1 MARAAVKLHRRAG
14 RTDNWRVKPGKRG
27 TPARGAAA
35 AGSRAKKKKA
45 QPSAAPQVPQ
55 ARLVVFLVTMIV
67 VLTGVLVGL
76 LLRPPDSGG
85 VAGPEVAAR
94 RPAAPS
100 RSALPM
106 GPEFE
111 PPPTS
116 LTTPPGAPV
125 APPAARPQPPAA
137 PPPVPAGSARLAI
150 VIDDA
155 GNNLQ
160 ELRPFLGFPAPLT
173 FAVLPQLRHSAGAA
187 ELARSHGHEVIL
199 HLPMA
204 AVSGLNPGPG
214 AISAALSDEEI
225 RGLLE
230 RNFDSITG
238 AEGTNN
244 HMGSAGTS
252 DPRVMDTV
260 MAHLAALDKFFVD
273 SRTTPRSV
281 AAPYAAKYGVPF
293 MQRDVFLDHDRD
305 PRAIRAALRDGLDVA
320 RRQGYAVLIGHASVT
335 AVAEALFELWPDLER
350 GGYEVVPL
358 SALFASG
365 S

>member
-1 MARAAVKLHRRAG
+1 MNAKRTAA
-14 RTDNWRVKPGKRG
+14 
-27 TPARGAAA
+27 
-35 AGSRAKKKKA
+35 
-45 QPSAAPQVPQ
+45 QVPQ

-67 VLTGVLVGL
+67 VLTGILVGL
-76 LLRPPDSGG
+76 LLRPPQSGAGEG
-85 VAGPEVAAR
+85 VAAKAP

-100 RSALPM
+100 RAALPM

-111 PPPTS
+111 PPP
-116 LTTPPGAPV
+116 
-125 APPAARPQPPAA
+125 AARSVPSPAA
-137 PPPVPAGSARLAI
+137 PRPAAKGPQLAI

-160 ELRPFLGFPAPLT
+160 ELDPFLRFPAPLT

-187 ELARSHGHEVIL
+187 ELVRSHGHEVIL

-204 AVSGLNPGPG
+204 AVSGLYPGPG
-214 AISAALSDEEI
+214 TISAELSDAEI
-225 RGLLE
+225 RHLLE
-230 RNFDSITG
+230 RNFASIAG

-273 SRTTPRSV
+273 SRTTPTSV

-305 PRAIRAALRDGLDVA
+305 PQAIRAALQDGLDVA
-320 RRQGYAVLIGHASVT
+320 RAQGHAVLIGHASVA
-335 AVAEALFELWPDLER
+335 AVAEALFEVVPYLER
-350 GGYEVVPL
+350 HGYEVVPL
-358 SALFASG
+358 SALFPLGGADRLANRAGGGLRGTPASP
-365 S
+365 